1 MIGLLP
7 IKGYGLPQE
16 LIEDL
21 KRNLDAYFGEFGL
34 NVELMPEID
43 IKPFL
48 DSYDELRGQFLAS
61 TIAYRIAR
69 IRGDFKAL
77 LGITDVDLYERG
89 MNFVFGVAI
98 PPLRSAIISIY
109 RLDPRFYRKPY
120 NYEKLGERTLKE
132 AVHELGHV
140 FGLPHCPDPKC
151 VMHFS
156 NSIFDTDFKGW
167 RFCEKCEEKIK
178 YNIDRLTEGRGND

>member
-7 IKGYGLPQE
+7 IRGSVLSRE

-21 KRNLDAYFGEFGL
+21 REELPGVFGL
-34 NVELMPEID
+34 DVKLMPDID

-48 DSYDELRGQFLAS
+48 NSYNEFRGQFLAS
-61 TIAYRIAR
+61 MIVYRISG
-69 IRGDFKAL
+69 IRGSLHAL

-98 PPLRSAIISIY
+98 PPLRGAIISTY
-109 RLDPRFYRKPY
+109 RLDPRFYGKPF
-120 NYEKLGERTLKE
+120 NYEKLRERTLKE

-140 FGLPHCPDPKC
+140 FGLAHCANPRC

-167 RFCEKCEEKIK
+167 RFCEKCEEKVK
-178 YNIDRLTEGRGND
+178 YNISRLKEGKGND